1 MIPARLTKALTRRS
15 ALSVKPQL
23 LPQSTIVNY
32 QRRQFSQTR
41 PALTSTLPVQI
52 HGKGSGTSQTITVQ
66 NKPYTF
72 QTDTYTTLGGNDAH
86 PSPVAY
92 SLASL
97 GSCNQ
102 VTGSVVARDHGIK
115 VGQWDVEVEGQLPT
129 DVLVGGKQGNPNW
142 VSVEL
147 KIHVQTDLDVATEEG
162 RKKWDFFVGEVER
175 RCPITQLFKL
185 SGVRYESVWVNER
198 L

>member
-1 MIPARLTKALTRRS
+1 MMIPARLASGLSRRS
-15 ALSVKPQL
+15 TPRFLS
-23 LPQSTIVNY
+23 QSNLIL
-32 QRRQFSQTR
+32 QRQFSQTSQQR
-41 PALTSTLPVQI
+41 QNTLPVQI
-52 HGKGSGTSQTITVQ
+52 QGIGSGTSQTITVH

-72 QTDTYTTLGGNDAH
+72 KTDTYSTLGGGDAH

-115 VGQWDVEVEGQLPT
+115 VGQWDVTVAGELPT

-142 VSVEL
+142 VSVDL
-147 KIHVQTDLDVATEEG
+147 NIKVQTDIDATVAEG
-162 RKKWDFFVGEVER
+162 KKKWEVFVSEVER

-185 SGVRYESVWVNER
+185 SGVRYRSQWVNEK